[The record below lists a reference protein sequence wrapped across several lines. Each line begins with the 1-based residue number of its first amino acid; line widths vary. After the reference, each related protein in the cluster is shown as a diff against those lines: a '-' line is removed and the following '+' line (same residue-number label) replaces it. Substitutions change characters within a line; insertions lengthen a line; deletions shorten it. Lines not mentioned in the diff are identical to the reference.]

1 MTVILKCANIK
12 KSFGDH
18 QVLKE
23 VNFHV
28 QAGER
33 IGLVGRN
40 GAGKTTLANILM
52 KEIQLD
58 SGSVIWNGQDA
69 TVGYLVQ
76 STYYTSGKMDP
87 LFVQDRKSIQ
97 GFFKS
102 ASQLGLKKAKEW
114 TGEKFQRLSG
124 GEKTKMALANLWSE
138 MPELLIMD
146 EPTNHLDFQGL
157 QWLIE
162 EVRAY
167 DGAVLMISHDRYF
180 LDQTADRILE
190 LEDGRI
196 ENYQGNYTVYQK
208 EKERRYAS
216 RMHAFVE
223 QEKRKR
229 KVEEEIKRLQ
239 NWSEQSHRGA
249 SKKAAEAGRKKGGK
263 EHYRVKAKK
272 KDKQV
277 KSKLKRIEKIKREG
291 IEKPKEEQRI
301 QFAFGDAEKKG
312 KRIIEAREIEKSY
325 SEKVLFR
332 DSSFVIQRG
341 DRIGLFGENGCGK
354 TTLIKAIMG
363 EMKLD
368 AGEIVVSAS
377 AQLGVMTQDVL
388 DLPEKETVVESFKK
402 GVKADEYEVRTLL
415 ANLGVGAGALM
426 KKIGQLSLGERVRI
440 KLAKVILSPS
450 NFLILDEPCNHLD
463 LPCREM
469 LEEALDAYTGT
480 ILLASH
486 DRYMLERLCNQL
498 LVFENGRVKR
508 IEGKLSRYLL
518 KEQKRQM
525 QPVQERKLLLE
536 NRMVSLMGELSRYR
550 PEDPEYRQLAAEFDA
565 LLAEKRA
572 KKGEG

>member
-1 MTVILKCANIK
+1 MTIILTCEDIK

-23 VNFHV
+23 VSFHI

-52 KEIQLD
+52 KEVQPD
-58 SGSVIWNGQDA
+58 SGSVIWNWQDA
-69 TVGYLVQ
+69 TIGYLVQ
-76 STYYTSGKMDP
+76 STYYTSVKMDQ
-87 LFVQDRKSIQ
+87 LFFQNRKLIQ
-97 GFFKS
+97 AFFKS
-102 ASQLGLKKAKEW
+102 ASQLGLKKAREW
-114 TGEKFQRLSG
+114 KGEKFQGLSG
-124 GEKTKMALANLWSE
+124 GEKTKMALASLWSE

-162 EVRAY
+162 ELRGY

-180 LDQTADRILE
+180 LDQAADRILE

-196 ENYQGNYTVYQK
+196 ENYHGNYTFYRK
-208 EKERRYAS
+208 EKERRYTS
-216 RMHAFVE
+216 RMHAFLE

-229 KVEEEIKRLQ
+229 KMEEEIKRLQ

-263 EHYRVKAKK
+263 EHYRAKAKK

-291 IEKPKEEQRI
+291 FAKPKEEQRI

-312 KRIIEAREIEKSY
+312 KRLIEACEIKKSY
-325 SEKVLFR
+325 QEKILFR

-341 DRIGLFGENGCGK
+341 DRIGIFGENGCGK
-354 TTLIKAIMG
+354 TTLIKTILG
-363 EMKLD
+363 EQKLD
-368 AGEIVVSAS
+368 AGEIRVSSS
-377 AQLGVMTQDVL
+377 AHIAVMTQDVL
-388 DLPEKETVVESFKK
+388 DLPEQKSVLEMFPIES
-402 GVKADEYEVRTLL
+402 KAEEYEVRTLL
-415 ANLGVGAGALM
+415 ANLGFDFRM
-426 KKIGQLSLGERVRI
+426 IRKKIGQLSLGERVRI
-440 KLAKVILSPS
+440 KLAMVILSS
-450 NFLILDEPCNHLD
+450 NNLIILDEPGNHLD
-463 LPCREM
+463 LPCRET
-469 LEEALDAYTGT
+469 LEEILTTYQGT

-486 DRYMLERLCNQL
+486 DRYMMERVCDQL
-498 LVFENGRVKR
+498 LVFEDGKVKR
-508 IEGKLSRYLL
+508 LECKLSRYLDEAG
-518 KEQKRQM
+518 KRHEQRRADQ
-525 QPVQERKLLLE
+525 RLILE
-536 NRMVSLMGELSRYR
+536 NRISYVLGELNLYR